1 MEKEKGSKTE
11 SNFFDFLPQNS
22 VIKYKKFKFNYK
34 GLNASDFSIKN
45 SRYHF
50 DNYNNQFIHFI
61 GDLICVFNS
70 KGEWVEKLKIPKF
83 SNEKIRQC
91 TCDSSNINLL
101 LITEKNKLYIINL
114 KKGYC
119 SEYHSDKAG
128 YLPFIHGGFFIP
140 NKSKN
145 KDDKKKE
152 SEEFNIGIISNNS
165 YRIVNASLSGKIF
178 LFKDLVVSDSIPIT
192 EYYFNNI
199 FNILITRNEY
209 KGFYLMN
216 LKNSHCFNSRF
227 DLKIN
232 NVYFTSKFYIQN
244 IYNKLYFIHFTE
256 DLIEFYRL
264 NNLKKNKEPKKIV
277 FNRSKKSYDYELA
290 QMQFYNNLIILYLGD
305 NIRIYDLKAGLNKKV
320 GKVDV
325 PTKKS
330 DGFFD
335 KLKILGKFVFIKNDI
350 YKIKFLPEIYQK
362 ENVSNTFETFFTL
375 IRRKNSINPATTLL
389 KNLIEQY
396 ELSVFHAI
404 LSKLI
409 ENYVRAKKEIIN
421 DDAKNANEIIYIGH
435 NFFYISQDDIFS
447 LFNDDFGSIENL
459 KLLQLMITVYYE
471 YEKNKIPVDKDVF
484 ISALFYQ
491 LNKTD
496 DFTRLDLMIKNK
508 VIPVNK
514 KLGLYL
520 VDRAKYISDRE
531 KRNLAFTLGI
541 EILLDEDENID
552 DVLYELIDEE
562 KFNES
567 INIITDFYFGYS
579 YKVDK
584 KNKDIKGDINKHLR
598 KFITGKLNNVNKL
611 KGQVSIIEEE
621 IIAMILI

>member
-1 MEKEKGSKTE
+1 MENEKENKPE
-11 SNFFDFLPQNS
+11 NNFFDFLPENS
-22 VIKYKKFKFNYK
+22 VIIYKKFKFNYK

-50 DNYNNQFIHFI
+50 DSYNNQFIHFI

-70 KGEWVEKLKIPKF
+70 KGEWVEKLKYPKL

-101 LITEKNKLYIINL
+101 IITEKNKLYILNL

-128 YLPFIHGGFFIP
+128 PLTFIHGGFFIP

-145 KDDKKKE
+145 KEDKKKE
-152 SEEFNIGIISNNS
+152 TEEFNIGIISNNS
-165 YRIVNASLSGKIF
+165 YRIVNVALSGKNF

-192 EYYFNNI
+192 EFYFNNI
-199 FNILITRNEY
+199 FNVLITRNEY

-264 NNLKKNKEPKKIV
+264 NNIKKNKEPKKIV

-325 PTKKS
+325 PMRKS

-350 YKIKFLPEIYQK
+350 YKIKFLPEICQK

-375 IRRKNSINPATTLL
+375 IRRKNSINPATKLL

-404 LSKLI
+404 LSKLVQ
-409 ENYVRAKKEIIN
+409 NYIRAKKEIIN
-421 DDAKNANEIIYIGH
+421 DDSKNANEMIYIGH

-447 LFNDDFGSIENL
+447 LFNDDFNNIENL
-459 KLLQLMITVYYE
+459 KLLQLMITVYNV

-496 DFTRLDLMIKNK
+496 DFTILDLMIKNK

-520 VDRAKYISDRE
+520 VDRAKYINDRE

-562 KFNES
+562 KFDES

-579 YKVDK
+579 YKADK

-611 KGQVSIIEEE
+611 KGQASIIEEE
-621 IIAMILI
+621 NIDF

>member
-1 MEKEKGSKTE
+1 MEKEKESKPE
-11 SNFFDFLPQNS
+11 INFFDFLPENS

-91 TCDSSNINLL
+91 TCDSSNTNLL

-128 YLPFIHGGFFIP
+128 HLPFIHGGFFIP

-152 SEEFNIGIISNNS
+152 LEEFNIGIISNNS
-165 YRIVNASLSGKIF
+165 YRIVNVALSGKIF

-192 EYYFNNI
+192 EFYFNNI

-421 DDAKNANEIIYIGH
+421 DDAKNSNEIIYIGH

-621 IIAMILI
+621 NIDF

>member
-1 MEKEKGSKTE
+1 MENEKNNKPE
-11 SNFFDFLPQNS
+11 NNFFDFLPENS
-22 VIKYKKFKFNYK
+22 VIKYKKFNFNYK

-50 DNYNNQFIHFI
+50 DSYNNQFIHFI

-70 KGEWVEKLKIPKF
+70 KGEWVEKLKFPKL

-101 LITEKNKLYIINL
+101 IITEKNKLYIVNL

-128 YLPFIHGGFFIP
+128 NLPFIHGGFFIP

-145 KDDKKKE
+145 KEDKKKE
-152 SEEFNIGIISNNS
+152 AEEFNIGIISNNS
-165 YRIVNASLSGKIF
+165 YRVVNVALSGKIF

-192 EYYFNNI
+192 EFYFNNT
-199 FNILITRNEY
+199 FNVLITRNEY

-264 NNLKKNKEPKKIV
+264 NNLKKKKEPKKIV

-320 GKVDV
+320 GKLDV

-350 YKIKFLPEIYQK
+350 YKIKFLPEICQK
-362 ENVSNTFETFFTL
+362 ENVSNSFETFFTL

-409 ENYVRAKKEIIN
+409 QNYIRAKKEIIS
-421 DDAKNANEIIYIGH
+421 DDSKNANEMIYIGH

-447 LFNDDFGSIENL
+447 LFNDDFYNIENL
-459 KLLQLMITVYYE
+459 KLLQLMITVYNE

-496 DFTRLDLMIKNK
+496 DFTILDLMIKNK

-520 VDRAKYISDRE
+520 VDRAKYINDRE

-562 KFNES
+562 KFDQS

-621 IIAMILI
+621 NIDF

>member
-1 MEKEKGSKTE
+1 MEKEKESKPE
-11 SNFFDFLPQNS
+11 INFFDFLPENS

-91 TCDSSNINLL
+91 TCDSSNTNLL

-128 YLPFIHGGFFIP
+128 HLPFIHGGFFIP

-152 SEEFNIGIISNNS
+152 LEEFNIGIISNNS
-165 YRIVNASLSGKIF
+165 YRIVNVALSGKIF

-192 EYYFNNI
+192 EFYFNNI

-520 VDRAKYISDRE
+520 VDRAKYINDRE

-621 IIAMILI
+621 NIDF

>member
-621 IIAMILI
+621 NIDF